1 MLDADFFARSQ
12 AKYRRLLSGGPEPP
26 EPQPESRE
34 PVVEVASGSAAAEPP
49 QATAEL
55 VVEER
60 IVRLAD
66 VAAPGRRPALKD
78 PPAALHCV
86 ASEEELGRYSLEA
99 LKKLAKASSLEL
111 PKQASKAAVLAAL
124 TDVFRSQQAQQQQQQ
139 QQASA
144 QRRQPDA
151 EASAALR

>member
-26 EPQPESRE
+26 EAQPENRE
-34 PVVEVASGSAAAEPP
+34 LVVEVASGSTAAEPP
-49 QATAEL
+49 HATADL

-60 IVRLAD
+60 LVRLAD

-111 PKQASKAAVLAAL
+111 PKQASKTAVLAAL
-124 TDVFRSQQAQQQQQQ
+124 TDVFRSQQAQQQQQ

>member
-34 PVVEVASGSAAAEPP
+34 PVVEVESGSAADPP
-49 QATAEL
+49 PAAAEL

-60 IVRLAD
+60 LVRLAD

-99 LKKLAKASSLEL
+99 LRKLAKTSSLEL

-139 QQASA
+139 ASA